1 MLSDILATYMFFPAV
16 SETTDLYMVSE
27 YNVSTV
33 TSHICDDDHLYTY
46 LFFFLKRKCNSI
58 TLCLHARQQ
67 QCSRYNLEDEP

>member
-46 LFFFLKRKCNSI
+46 LFFETEMPFHYSVS
-58 TLCLHARQQ
+58 ARSAATMFKIQ
-67 QCSRYNLEDEP
+67 SGG